1 MCLDCDSGA
10 AFVRLRL
17 RLRFP
22 LKKKKILR
30 STFHV
35 GFCLSVGL
43 VHYAWDLRP
52 L

>member
-10 AFVRLRL
+10 AFVRLR
-17 RLRFP
+17 FP
-22 LKKKKILR
+22 LKKKKNLR